1 MNGVPVLKHRLVMVM
16 VLTALVSGCAAGRA
30 YRRGQESARA
40 GDWDAAVTYFTRAV
54 QDSPDNAA
62 YKISLERAM
71 QSAARDHISRAR
83 DLETKDQL
91 DGALIEYR
99 KALEMD
105 ATNRLAEARANELER
120 TIRDR
125 IERSRPRPPI
135 DALRQQARAQGQG
148 PLLNPANRE
157 PL

>member
-1 MNGVPVLKHRLVMVM
+1 
-16 VLTALVSGCAAGRA
+16 
-30 YRRGQESARA
+30 
-40 GDWDAAVTYFTRAV
+40 
-54 QDSPDNAA
+54 
-62 YKISLERAM
+62 M

-83 DLETKDQL
+83 DLEAKDQL

-105 ATNRLAEARANELER
+105 ATNRLAESRAAELER

-125 IERSRPRPPI
+125 IESSAAAAADR
-135 DALRQQARAQGQG
+135 ALRQQARAQGQP

-157 PL
+157 PLRVTFNNSSLRDVLRLSAS

>member
-1 MNGVPVLKHRLVMVM
+1 VNGVLALKHRLV
-16 VLTALVSGCAAGRA
+16 VLIVLATLASSCAAGRA

-54 QDSPDNAA
+54 QQSPDNAQF
-62 YKISLERAM
+62 KISLERSM
-71 QSAARDHISRAR
+71 QSAAREHITRAR

-105 ATNRLAEARANELER
+105 ATNRLAESRAAELER
-120 TIRDR
+120 IIRDR

-135 DALRQQARAQGQG
+135 DAFRQ
-148 PLLNPANRE
+148 
-157 PL
+157 